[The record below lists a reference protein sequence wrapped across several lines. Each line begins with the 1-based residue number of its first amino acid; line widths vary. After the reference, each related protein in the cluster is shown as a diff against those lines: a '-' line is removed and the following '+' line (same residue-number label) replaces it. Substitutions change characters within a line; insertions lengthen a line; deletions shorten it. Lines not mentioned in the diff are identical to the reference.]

1 MRNLVLFIFFT
12 ISSLNFLLAQD
23 NSLTIKTINERELKI
38 YKGNSN
44 VNIFFEFCDSSNLK
58 SCNTNVIKFDLR
70 GIVNILDNKEKF
82 GKINI
87 QENGTLVYRENG
99 TISLISIAG
108 IESDIIETKILRDSV
123 REVFF

>member
-1 MRNLVLFIFFT
+1 M
-12 ISSLNFLLAQD
+12 LAQD

-99 TISLISIAG
+99 TISIKEIYHG
-108 IESDIIETKILRDSV
+108 EIQKTHTKYGFLKSYSNKHKSNKASLTTTLL
-123 REVFF
+123 

>member
-82 GKINI
+82 GEINI

-99 TISLISIAG
+99 TISIISIAG

>member
-12 ISSLNFLLAQD
+12 VSSLNFLLAQD
-23 NSLTIKTINERELKI
+23 NSLTIKTVNERELKI

-99 TISLISIAG
+99 TISIISIAG

>member
-1 MRNLVLFIFFT
+1 MRYLFIFFT
-12 ISSLNFLLAQD
+12 VINLNILLAQD
-23 NSLTIKTINERELKI
+23 NSVIIKTINERELKI

-44 VNIFFEFCDSSNLK
+44 INIFFEFCDSSNLK
-58 SCNTNVIKFDLR
+58 DCNTNVIKFDLR

-82 GKINI
+82 GKFNI

-99 TISLISIAG
+99 TISIISIAG

>member
-1 MRNLVLFIFFT
+1 MRYLFIFFT
-12 ISSLNFLLAQD
+12 VINLNILLAQD
-23 NSLTIKTINERELKI
+23 NSVIIKTINERELKI

-44 VNIFFEFCDSSNLK
+44 INIFFEFCDSSNLK
-58 SCNTNVIKFDLR
+58 DCNTNVIKFDLR

-82 GKINI
+82 GKFNI

-99 TISLISIAG
+99 TISIISIAG
-108 IESDIIETKILRDSV
+108 IESDIIETTILRDKV

>member
-12 ISSLNFLLAQD
+12 ISSFNFLLAQD
-23 NSLTIKTINERELKI
+23 NSLIIKTINERELKI

-99 TISLISIAG
+99 TISIISIAG

>member
-12 ISSLNFLLAQD
+12 ISSFNFLLAQD

-44 VNIFFEFCDSSNLK
+44 VNICFEFCDSSNLK

-99 TISLISIAG
+99 TISIISIAG

>member
-1 MRNLVLFIFFT
+1 MRNLVLYIFFT

-99 TISLISIAG
+99 TISIISIAG

>member
-1 MRNLVLFIFFT
+1 M
-12 ISSLNFLLAQD
+12 LAQD
-23 NSLTIKTINERELKI
+23 NFLTIKTINERELKI

-70 GIVNILDNKEKF
+70 GIVKILDDKEKL

-87 QENGTLVYRENG
+87 QENGSLVYREDG
-99 TISLISIAG
+99 KISIVSIAG
-108 IESDIIETKILRDSV
+108 IESDVVDIKILRDSV

>member
-12 ISSLNFLLAQD
+12 VSSLNFLLAQD
-23 NSLTIKTINERELKI
+23 NSLTIKTVNERELKI

-87 QENGTLVYRENG
+87 QENDTLVYRENG
-99 TISLISIAG
+99 TISIISIAG

>member
-1 MRNLVLFIFFT
+1 MRNLFIFFT
-12 ISSLNFLLAQD
+12 VINLNLLLAQD
-23 NSLTIKTINERELKI
+23 NSATIKTINERELKI

-44 VNIFFEFCDSSNLK
+44 INIFFEFCDSSNLK
-58 SCNTNVIKFDLR
+58 DCNTNVIKFDLR

-82 GKINI
+82 GKFNI

-99 TISLISIAG
+99 TISIISIAG
-108 IESDIIETKILRDSV
+108 IESDIIETKILRDKV